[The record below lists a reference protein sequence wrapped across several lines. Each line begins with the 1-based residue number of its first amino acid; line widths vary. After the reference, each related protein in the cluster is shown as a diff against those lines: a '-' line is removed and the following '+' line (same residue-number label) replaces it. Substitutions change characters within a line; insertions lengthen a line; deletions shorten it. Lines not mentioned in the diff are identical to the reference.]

1 MSLPALTLRLSN
13 ARGVPAGRRVLVV
26 VAILAVV
33 TAGIAQRPIRAMLAA
48 RQARRAIARLEFER
62 AIPLLDHWRALDPS
76 HSEIPLLE
84 AQARYEL
91 GQYAPVSQL
100 LDRATWLGCPERPVF
115 RLRALLLVK
124 QGRFIEAEPIL
135 LNLLNESSAPDPP
148 LDEALTR
155 VFLETYRLDHAVK
168 IIQVWIRDAPRD
180 PKPYLW
186 WTEVDRR
193 IAIDNPAAME
203 GHYRQALELD
213 PNLAQ
218 ARLGLAETLRFMH
231 QSREAV
237 EEYNRYLALRPDDVM
252 GYVGLARTALDDG
265 DLDAAS
271 RSIDRAIKV
280 DADHPEVLKL
290 RAVLEIRAGHD
301 QAALSLL
308 NQAVKSAPLD
318 VDSLYNQLLALTRLG
333 RKQEAEQVRRR
344 VTQLREDQLAV
355 VRIRDR
361 LIADP
366 NNNDI
371 RCEMARWMLVHG
383 REDESIR
390 WLRSIL
396 DSRPGHP
403 EATRILVEYH
413 QKRGEIGLANYY
425 RSRLESRPEADAV
438 PR

>member
-1 MSLPALTLRLSN
+1 MTQRALSHPLS
-13 ARGVPAGRRVLVV
+13 AMRAVAAGWRVLAI
-26 VAILAVV
+26 VAILALV
-33 TAGIAQRPIRAMLAA
+33 GICMAQQPIRTTLAA
-48 RQARRAIARLEFER
+48 RQARRAIARAQFDR

-76 HSEIPLLE
+76 SSEIPLLE
-84 AQARYEL
+84 AQARFEQ
-91 GQYAPVSQL
+91 GDFAPVGQL
-100 LDRATWLGCPERPVF
+100 LDRAIWLGCPERPVF

-135 LNLLNESSAPDPP
+135 LNLLNEAQAPDPP

-155 VFLETYRLDHAVK
+155 VFLETYRLDQAVK
-168 IIQVWIRDAPRD
+168 MIKLWIRHAPRD
-180 PKPYLW
+180 ARPYLW

-193 IAIDNPAAME
+193 IEIDNPAAME

-213 PNLAQ
+213 PGLAR
-218 ARLGLAETLRFMH
+218 ARLGLAETLRSMH
-231 QSREAV
+231 QPREAAQ
-237 EEYNRYLALRPDDVM
+237 EFERYLAQRPDDVM

-265 DLDAAS
+265 DLETAS
-271 RSIDRAIKV
+271 SSIERAIKV
-280 DADHPEVLKL
+280 DPNHPEVLKL

-301 QAALSLL
+301 QAALALL
-308 NQAVKSAPLD
+308 DQAVKSAPLD

-366 NNNDI
+366 DNNDI
-371 RCEMARWMLVHG
+371 RCEMARWMLAHG

-396 DSRPGHP
+396 ASRPGHP

-425 RSRLESRPEADAV
+425 RSRLESQ